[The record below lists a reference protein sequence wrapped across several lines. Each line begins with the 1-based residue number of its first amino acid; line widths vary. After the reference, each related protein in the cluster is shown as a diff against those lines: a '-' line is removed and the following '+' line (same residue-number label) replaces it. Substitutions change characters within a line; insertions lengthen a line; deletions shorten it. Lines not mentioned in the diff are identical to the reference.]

1 MTRDIL
7 KIINSLK
14 DKHVFVAKNEVFFHF
29 TKKKKKKI
37 KTQHFNKCS
46 GHCIVE
52 CVLNMDLQ
60 EL

>member
-1 MTRDIL
+1 MLHSAYSTLPNDIL

-14 DKHVFVAKNEVFFHF
+14 EKPVFVAKSFF
-29 TKKKKKKI
+29 TLKKI
-37 KTQHFNKCS
+37 KQHFNRCS
-46 GHCIVE
+46 GHCTVE